1 MTPEPLSSGPLSSGP
16 PSSSPPSSSP
26 SSSSP
31 SSSSPPSSS
40 PPSSSPPSSSPS
52 SPRRPARP
60 RRERKI
66 VAWVVV
72 SILIVIVASL
82 ALLGYRL
89 YERAMAIQAEL
100 TDAQTLLPKVTQAV
114 ASFDFDAASA
124 TLDEASAHTQKAV
137 ALTDGWPWSAAE
149 AVPVQGKN
157 AVAVTEL
164 AVAAAGLETRVRAT
178 AGAPARRSRSAHRPR
193 GADGPGATDRPRG
206 ADGSG
211 AAVSVRLWSPQA
223 GRRGPPHRSRAR
235 AAPPIVGRS
244 PTSAGRGR
252 PRRPQ

>member
-1 MTPEPLSSGPLSSGP
+1 MTPADDTMPPTRATLRDARAAEQRSAEQRSAEQQSAEQQSVEPEL
-16 PSSSPPSSSP
+16 
-26 SSSSP
+26 
-31 SSSSPPSSS
+31 
-40 PPSSSPPSSSPS
+40 
-52 SPRRPARP
+52 ARP
-60 RRERKI
+60 RRKRKI

-178 AGAPARRSRSAHRPR
+178 AGAPARPIPFSPPTPWSRRTRRNRPTPWSRWIRRSRKGQAVVTASRTTRATSSIA
-193 GADGPGATDRPRG
+193 GTSCAADR
-206 ADGSG
+206 
-211 AAVSVRLWSPQA
+211 W
-223 GRRGPPHRSRAR
+223 
-235 AAPPIVGRS
+235 
-244 PTSAGRGR
+244 
-252 PRRPQ
+252 